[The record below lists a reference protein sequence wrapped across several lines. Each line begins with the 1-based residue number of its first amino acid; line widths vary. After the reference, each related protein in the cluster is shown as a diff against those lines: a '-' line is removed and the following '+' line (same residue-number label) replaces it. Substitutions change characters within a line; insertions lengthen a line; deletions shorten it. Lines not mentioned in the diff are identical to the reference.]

1 MPAASFVG
9 KQVRDLY
16 PQNPEIAELHAAR
29 DRELWERP
37 GAQSYPT
44 QIVTPDGRRRDT
56 IYYKATY
63 PAEGE
68 PQGLVGAIFDV
79 TARARAESALRE
91 SEERFRAVVDSANEG
106 MLIYDRSLNII
117 AGNRAAERIVGLP
130 LAQLIGKPGFTSLL
144 PCVRADGT
152 PLPEAER
159 PTRATRAQRPGAD
172 RPAHRHPARRRRGDL
187 ALGEHRV
194 PAPRR
199 RHRLLRPGLDHHRRH
214 RADQRRGAAEGER
227 GALPAHLRA
236 RRLRHGAHR
245 HGPALHPRQPAPVRH
260 PRLPRG
266 GAAASSPAA
275 RSRIPTTS
283 TSSTSSARRCTRAR
297 STRCA
302 WRSATCART
311 ARWSG

>member
-1 MPAASFVG
+1 MTKLKTFDLFERLPVAMFVKARDGRYLGVNKAWEEMFGMPAASFVG
-9 KQVRDLY
+9 KEVRDLY

-37 GAQSYPT
+37 GAQSYAA

-63 PAEGE
+63 PSEGE
-68 PQGLVGAIFDV
+68 AQGLVGAIFDV

-152 PLPEAER
+152 PLPETER
-159 PTRATRAQRPGAD
+159 PKRASGAPSSWRAPAWRTSAWTGASSASTGACATSSATARTRCS
-172 RPAHRHPARRRRGDL
+172 
-187 ALGEHRV
+187 
-194 PAPRR
+194 
-199 RHRLLRPGLDHHRRH
+199 
-214 RADQRRGAAEGER
+214 
-227 GALPAHLRA
+227 
-236 RRLRHGAHR
+236 
-245 HGPALHPRQPAPVRH
+245 
-260 PRLPRG
+260 
-266 GAAASSPAA
+266 SSPAA
-275 RSRIPTTS
+275 RSRIRTTS
-283 TSSTSSARRCTRAR
+283 TSSTSSARRCTRGK
-297 STRCA
+297 S
-302 WRSATCART
+302 
-311 ARWSG
+311 